1 MCYTLTLVGK
11 LFLWMES
18 SNFPDIMSLPAEQ
31 DRTKALLELL
41 YHVSRQVATALDL
54 RTVLQR
60 VLYEAI
66 QNVGGERCSVV
77 VLDDAGKAVD
87 ATIVYGTQ
95 VHEHTTQQLRDTMER
110 GLAGWVIRN
119 RRGVYI
125 PDTSKDERWLMRPD
139 DAVDKSGVKS
149 AICVPLQAREN
160 LVGVLTLVHPT
171 PNAFSGEQLDLMQA
185 IADQAGVAILNARLY
200 TESQRQ
206 ARVMTALAEG
216 ASAMNA
222 SLRMEDV
229 YQRIL
234 IQAMQ
239 ALQVETVALGMID
252 GDELVFRAAAGQNAG
267 NILGR
272 KIELGNGIVGTAARE
287 GRGVV
292 VPDVSQDK
300 LFCDADKVGGIE
312 MRSILVAPI
321 QSQMRVIGVI
331 EAINPIAKSFDPDAL
346 LVMTGIGGLAGSSI
360 QNAQLF
366 EKLQAAHQRY
376 RELFEDSIDPMVI
389 TDWEG
394 RILEA
399 NRQMVS
405 LSGYNLEQLHTLP
418 IDQLHEVNW
427 NKTGIG
433 FETLRENRTCS
444 YESSLHK
451 QDESHTAV
459 EVHARRVEFDE
470 NDSIQWILRDI
481 TSRKELDG
489 LRDDLTS
496 MIYHDL
502 RSPLANI
509 VSSLDILYT
518 MVPEKDQETV
528 LSILKIAENSTERIQ
543 RLVSSLL
550 DVNRLESGQPV
561 ADQEVVNP
569 LTLIEGAVTYMVPV
583 ANGRRQTLTKNVNGH
598 LPSIWVDEDMARRVL
613 INLMENSSKFTPTG
627 GTLEIGAQHEGDWV
641 HMWVKDNGP
650 GISIIDHDRIF
661 DKFTRL
667 RGSSNKSAGLG
678 IGLAFCRLAV
688 QGHGGRIW
696 LESDTGD
703 GATFHFTFPV
713 ATGEQIATKATD

>member
-1 MCYTLTLVGK
+1 
-11 LFLWMES
+11 
-18 SNFPDIMSLPAEQ
+18 MSLEQ
-31 DRTKALLELL
+31 EKDRTKAQLELL

-66 QNVGGERCSVV
+66 QNVGGERCSVI

-95 VHEHTTQQLRDTMER
+95 MHEHTTQQMRDTMER
-110 GLAGWVIRN
+110 GLAGWVTRN
-119 RRGVYI
+119 RKGALI
-125 PDTSKDERWLMRPD
+125 PDTSKDERWVRRPD
-139 DAVDKSGVKS
+139 DAADRSGAKS

-171 PNAFSGEQLDLMQA
+171 PNTFSEEQLDLMQA

-216 ASAMNA
+216 SAAMNA

-229 YQRIL
+229 YQRTL
-234 IQAMQ
+234 IQMMQ
-239 ALQVETVALGMID
+239 ALQVETVALGMLEGEHII
-252 GDELVFRAAAGQNAG
+252 FRAAAGHNAG

-272 KIELGNGIVGTAARE
+272 KIPLGEGIAGNTARD

-300 LFCDADKVGGIE
+300 NYSDADKFGGVE
-312 MRSILVAPI
+312 TRAVVVAPI
-321 QSQMRVIGVI
+321 QAQGRVIGI
-331 EAINPIAKSFDPDAL
+331 LEAINPVAKSFDPDAL
-346 LVMTGIGGLAGSSI
+346 LVMTGIGGLAGTTI

-366 EKLQAAHQRY
+366 ERLQAAHQRY
-376 RELFEDSIDPMVI
+376 RELFDDSIDPMLI
-389 TDWEG
+389 TDWDG
-394 RILEA
+394 HILEA
-399 NRQMVS
+399 NRQAVL
-405 LSGYNLEQLHTLP
+405 LSGYTDDALRTLS

-427 NKTGIG
+427 NKTGAE

-451 QDESHTAV
+451 QDESLSPI

-470 NDSIQWILRDI
+470 TDSIQWILRDI
-481 TSRKELDG
+481 TERKELDG
-489 LRDDLTS
+489 LREDLTA

-502 RSPLANI
+502 RSPLGNI
-509 VSSLDILYT
+509 VSSLDVLYS
-518 MVPEKDQETV
+518 MVPEEDQETV
-528 LSILKIAENSTERIQ
+528 LSILKIAENSTDRIQ

-561 ADQEVVNP
+561 ADQKVVDP
-569 LTLIEGAVTYMVPV
+569 LLLIRNAVRDVDPV
-583 ANGRRQTLTKNVNGH
+583 AKGRRQTFVFDLPQE

-613 INLMENSSKFTPTG
+613 INLMENASKFTHTD
-627 GTLEIGAQHEGDWV
+627 EILAVGARHEDNWV
-641 HMWVKDNGP
+641 HMWVKDNGS
-650 GISIIDHDRIF
+650 GIPPAEQERIF

-667 RGSSNKSAGLG
+667 RGTSKAGGLG

-688 QGHGGRIW
+688 LGHGGKIW
-696 LESDTGD
+696 VESEQGK
-703 GATFHFTFPV
+703 GATFHFTFP
-713 ATGEQIATKATD
+713 IATELQLASSADQLKGDSHS